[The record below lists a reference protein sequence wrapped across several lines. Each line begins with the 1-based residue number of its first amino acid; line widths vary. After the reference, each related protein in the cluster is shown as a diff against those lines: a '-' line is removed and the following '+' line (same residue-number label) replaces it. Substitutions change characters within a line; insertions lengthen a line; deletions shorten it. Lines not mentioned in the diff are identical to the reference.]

1 MTPAD
6 PVDIL
11 NIPGSSGN
19 SATAGDAAADTEYRQ
34 SHRQLCVS
42 VGVSHTNCLTTEC
55 HDHLSTIGCSNAS
68 MCTPYFVGEGN
79 LVLFKRRDLARLADS
94 CFSGKIDLSR
104 C

>member
-19 SATAGDAAADTEYRQ
+19 SATAGDAAADAEYRQ
-34 SHRQLCVS
+34 SHWQLCVS
-42 VGVSHTNCLTTEC
+42 VGVSQTRCLATAC
-55 HDHLSTIGCSNAS
+55 RDHLPTSDCSNAS
-68 MCTPYFVGEGN
+68 VCTPYFVDEGH
-79 LVLFKRRDLARLADS
+79 LVLFKRKDLARLADS
-94 CFSGKIDLSR
+94 CFSGTINLTR